1 MYKKFLDY
9 VRAQFSDLAF
19 KEMGPKPK
27 FSLNSRI
34 HWVLVLI
41 PAPVLKHVKR
51 NMTYFRDV
59 HFTERK
65 HKHSVF

>member
-1 MYKKFLDY
+1 MPEYAFFRNIMRYLNKSERMYKKFLDY

-34 HWVLVLI
+34 H
-41 PAPVLKHVKR
+41 
-51 NMTYFRDV
+51 
-59 HFTERK
+59 
-65 HKHSVF
+65 